1 MLQTPARPTLQRK
14 RSATGPGDDPTSS
27 STKRP
32 AIGRKP
38 SAGHAIMQVASSM
51 SDIATQFGS
60 TGGEPTP
67 QRRKKAIT
75 QLVDDDELSD
85 NKKIQAFKLI
95 RRDASVAD
103 TLNAISKKSLRTYYI
118 QSELG
123 DLDM

>member
-1 MLQTPARPTLQRK
+1 
-14 RSATGPGDDPTSS
+14 
-27 STKRP
+27 
-32 AIGRKP
+32 
-38 SAGHAIMQVASSM
+38 MQVASSM

-60 TGGEPTP
+60 TGVEPTP
-67 QRRKKAIT
+67 QCRKKAIT
-75 QLVDDDELSD
+75 QLVDDDELS
-85 NKKIQAFKLI
+85 NNEKIQAFKLI